1 MAKWKGNEGE
11 RNVGRLFL
19 RRGYL
24 AWRTAQNRQS
34 IRDDESDDVSA
45 TMAPE
50 HMRCGEDGAEDQHG
64 EYLDLSYIDK
74 DQYPERGEYVKPI
87 SGFEPIENLII
98 EVKNGY
104 DVKTYNKRFAG
115 WLEKVRRQTPPH
127 KTWALFY
134 RRNYSSPFEY
144 RVCYEKDGV
153 TVITI
158 DKEET
163 MKAIDEIAGIA
174 NAKNKTAA

>member
-1 MAKWKGNEGE
+1 MAKWKGNQGE
-11 RNVGRLFL
+11 RDVGRLFL
-19 RRGYL
+19 RKGYL

-50 HMRCGEDGAEDQHG
+50 HMRCQKNGTEDRYGEH
-64 EYLDLSYIDK
+64 LDLSYIDK
-74 DQYPERGEYVKPI
+74 EKYPDRETHTRPI
-87 SGFEPIENLII
+87 SAFEPIENLII

-104 DVKTYNKRFAG
+104 DCKTYNKQFAD
-115 WLEKVRRQTPPH
+115 WLKKVRRQTPDH

-134 RRNYSSPFEY
+134 RRNYASQYEY
-144 RVCYEKDGV
+144 RVCYEKNGI

-158 DKEET
+158 DKEQT
-163 MKAIDEIAGIA
+163 MKAIDEIAAMADA
-174 NAKNKTAA
+174 NSK